1 MNKVIG
7 LTGGIASGKT
17 TVSNYLKDQGFVVLD
32 ADEYSRKT
40 TAKDGPAIP
49 QIVEAFGQDI
59 LDEDGNLNRAK
70 LGQIIFNDKSK
81 RQILNEIVHPL
92 IRQMMNADQE
102 KYIKEGHVFLDI
114 PLLFENGLDKNCDLI
129 ITVYVDEKVQME
141 RLQARNNLSSEEAKS
156 RIDSQ
161 MSLLEKKNM
170 SDIVFDNN
178 GDLPSLYK
186 QVDKFTNELKSM

>member
-1 MNKVIG
+1 M
-7 LTGGIASGKT
+7 
-17 TVSNYLKDQGFVVLD
+17 
-32 ADEYSRKT
+32 
-40 TAKDGPAIP
+40 
-49 QIVEAFGQDI
+49 
-59 LDEDGNLNRAK
+59 
-70 LGQIIFNDKSK
+70 
-81 RQILNEIVHPL
+81 HPL

-161 MSLLEKKNM
+161 MSLLEKK
-170 SDIVFDNN
+170 
-178 GDLPSLYK
+178 
-186 QVDKFTNELKSM
+186 T